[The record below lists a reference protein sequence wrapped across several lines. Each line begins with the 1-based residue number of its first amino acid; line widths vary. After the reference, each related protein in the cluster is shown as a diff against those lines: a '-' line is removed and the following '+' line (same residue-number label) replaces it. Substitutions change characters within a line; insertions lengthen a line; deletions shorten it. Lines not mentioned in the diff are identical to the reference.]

1 MRNLICRA
9 YLTPQIALT
18 PLIATILIRNHRRM
32 ELGRIINKRVM
43 LGLKAIDQGWSTY
56 GVVVGVGEVKI
67 QVESL
72 TRHQILGNLTLAS
85 GSSATLKFHLCYYAT
100 TV

>member
-1 MRNLICRA
+1 MD
-9 YLTPQIALT
+9 
-18 PLIATILIRNHRRM
+18 
-32 ELGRIINKRVM
+32 EE
-43 LGLKAIDQGWSTY
+43 WSTY
-56 GVVVGVGEVKI
+56 GVAVSVGEVEI

-72 TRHQILGNLTLAS
+72 TRNQILGNLTLAS